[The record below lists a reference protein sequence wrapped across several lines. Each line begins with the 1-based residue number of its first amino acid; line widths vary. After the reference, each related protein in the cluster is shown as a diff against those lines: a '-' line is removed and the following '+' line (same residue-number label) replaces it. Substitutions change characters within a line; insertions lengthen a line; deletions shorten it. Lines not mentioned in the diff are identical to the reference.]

1 VVIAAAWLGPRFG
14 DTEMGVLAPIS
25 NRIVIADF
33 SNTAITDRSANA
45 LADMKNLRQ
54 LRLTHT
60 NVTDATIQA
69 LGSLRELESLS
80 VFDTRATPAALPVI
94 AQLPKLRH
102 VYAGN

>member
-1 VVIAAAWLGPRFG
+1 MVIAAAWLGPRFG

-54 LRLTHT
+54 LR
-60 NVTDATIQA
+60 
-69 LGSLRELESLS
+69 
-80 VFDTRATPAALPVI
+80 
-94 AQLPKLRH
+94 
-102 VYAGN
+102 